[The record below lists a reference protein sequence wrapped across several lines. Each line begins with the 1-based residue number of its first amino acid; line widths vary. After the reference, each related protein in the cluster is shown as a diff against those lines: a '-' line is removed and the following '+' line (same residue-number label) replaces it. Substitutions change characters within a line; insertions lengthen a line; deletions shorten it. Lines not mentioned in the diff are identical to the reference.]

1 MKRLEITLEFSIV
14 KYTQNAKTAFI
25 AQRRIY
31 NPININDE
39 AFGKT
44 G

>member
-1 MKRLEITLEFSIV
+1 MKRHEITLEFSIV
-14 KYTQNAKTAFI
+14 KYTQNAKIAFI
-25 AQRRIY
+25 AQRRIH
-31 NPININDE
+31 NLININDE